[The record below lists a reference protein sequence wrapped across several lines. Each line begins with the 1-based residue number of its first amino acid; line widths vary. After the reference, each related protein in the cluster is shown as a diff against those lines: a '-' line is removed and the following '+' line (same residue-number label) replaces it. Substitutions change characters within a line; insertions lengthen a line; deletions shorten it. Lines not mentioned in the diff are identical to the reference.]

1 VPEFLHKTVLLREV
15 LEALRP
21 QRGQLMVDGTLGG
34 AGHSFAW
41 LEASSPDGRLIGLDR
56 DAAALLAAEQRLAPF
71 SGRFQLH
78 RANFAT
84 MDEIVA
90 EANCDSVLLDLG
102 VSSPQLDWAERGFS
116 FQREGPLDMRMDQS
130 DPVTAAD
137 ILNTWPEEELA
148 RLFWELGEERCSR
161 RIASTIVKRRVVRKF
176 ETTSDLAEVVTRL
189 LGRGKQ
195 KIHPATKVFQALR
208 MEVNREIEA
217 LESGLEAA
225 WRVLKP
231 GGRLAV
237 ITFHSLEDRIV
248 KDFGRAL
255 ERDYVVPGEVDIP
268 ELRQP
273 KGPEA
278 EVITRKPVLADEQ
291 EVRENP
297 RARSAKLRVLEK
309 KGAA

>member
-1 VPEFLHKTVLLREV
+1 MPEFLHKTVLLREV

-21 QRGQLMVDGTLGG
+21 RRGHLFVDGTLGG
-34 AGHSFAW
+34 AGHSFAC

-56 DAAALLAAEQRLAPF
+56 DEAALLAAETRLAPF
-71 SGRFQLH
+71 AGRFQLH
-78 RANFAT
+78 RANFAN

-90 EANCDSVLLDLG
+90 EGTCDSVLLDLG

-116 FQREGPLDMRMDQS
+116 FQREGPLDMRMDQR

-137 ILNTWPEEELA
+137 IVNTWPEEELA
-148 RLFWELGEERCSR
+148 RLFWELGEERSSR
-161 RIASTIVKRRVVRKF
+161 RIASVIAKRRAVRRF
-176 ETTSDLAEVVTRL
+176 ETTRDLADLIAQL

-195 KIHPATKVFQALR
+195 KIHPATKAFQALR

-217 LESGLEAA
+217 LESGLQSA

-237 ITFHSLEDRIV
+237 ITFHSLEDRMV

-255 ERDYVVPGEVDIP
+255 ERDYVVSGEVDLP

-273 KGPEA
+273 KAPEA
-278 EVITRKPVLADEQ
+278 EVITRKPVVAGEEELQ
-291 EVRENP
+291 RNP

-309 KGAA
+309 KGSP